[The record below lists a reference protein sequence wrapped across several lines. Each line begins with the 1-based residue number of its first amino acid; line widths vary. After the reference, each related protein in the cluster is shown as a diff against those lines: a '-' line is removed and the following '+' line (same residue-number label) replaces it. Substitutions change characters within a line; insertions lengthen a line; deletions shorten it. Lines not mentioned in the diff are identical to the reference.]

1 MAAPAL
7 INCIFI
13 GDLIS
18 VQTVPGSAGDAEN
31 LQLSWGWMDVCVCVC
46 VCE

>member
-7 INCIFI
+7 INCVFI

-18 VQTVPGSAGDAEN
+18 VQTVSDSTEDAKGVAVEREN
-31 LQLSWGWMDVCVCVC
+31 L
-46 VCE
+46 